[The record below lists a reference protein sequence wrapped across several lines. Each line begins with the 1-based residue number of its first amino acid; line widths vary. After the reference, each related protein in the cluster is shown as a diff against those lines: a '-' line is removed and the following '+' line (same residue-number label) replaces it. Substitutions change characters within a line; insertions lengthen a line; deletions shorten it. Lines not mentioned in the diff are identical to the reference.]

1 MTDKRRLDTLLVER
15 GLVDS
20 KTKAQALVIAGR
32 VYSGER
38 RLEKPGQPTPV
49 DIPLTVR
56 QNEHEWVSR
65 GGVKLSHGLS
75 HFSIDANDRD
85 CLDVGASTGGFT
97 DVLPQAGARRIYAV
111 DVGRGQLD
119 WSLRNDDRVV
129 VLEGV
134 NARYL
139 SRTEIPTPP
148 SLIVCDTSFISL
160 EIVLPASLALA
171 APGAILI
178 ALIKPQFEVGKGR
191 VGKGGVVRDPALHQ
205 EVCDRIWAWLVDDR
219 GWAVEGVTESPLK
232 GPKGNTE
239 FLMAAQKPAQNE

>member
-1 MTDKRRLDTLLVER
+1 MADKRRLDTLLVER

-32 VYSGER
+32 VYHGER

-56 QNEHEWVSR
+56 QDEHEWVSR

-75 HFSIDANDRD
+75 HFSIDAKDRD

-97 DVLPQAGARRIYAV
+97 DVLLQAGARRVYAV

-129 VLEGV
+129 VLEG
-134 NARYL
+134 
-139 SRTEIPTPP
+139 
-148 SLIVCDTSFISL
+148 
-160 EIVLPASLALA
+160 
-171 APGAILI
+171 
-178 ALIKPQFEVGKGR
+178 
-191 VGKGGVVRDPALHQ
+191 
-205 EVCDRIWAWLVDDR
+205 
-219 GWAVEGVTESPLK
+219 
-232 GPKGNTE
+232 
-239 FLMAAQKPAQNE
+239 